1 VARLTS
7 TRGSASFAGALFI
20 AALTTSCGGGSAPA
34 ALSEPRVE
42 IAVRKPS
49 TALLISDP
57 ALNLVRAIV
66 PLPGGKDYLVVGSTR
81 ACSVSLSG
89 VKSECHDL
97 GVELWNLE
105 VLTNRDGSPAAIV
118 GSGGSGSP
126 SAAVLDM
133 NGQLKWKHD
142 GGYDGMGRAAALDS
156 PTGRLVVSPDTK
168 RGLLYFDFASGKE
181 VRTGTARRV
190 IASADFTGDDRL
202 DALLSP
208 NEGEFL
214 VLDGEDKEVA
224 SLRVS
229 KDYWFEPA
237 VTTSAPPFVVL
248 SAGSVLDVYHSRLT
262 LAKRFDAKGAAS
274 PLHVVAAA
282 FAGSGPDAPF
292 AALYNGRGGWHRSV
306 LYCFARGGE
315 LVYKEILGDDYQ
327 SITPVVGSE
336 GTAFLVGGRGEVRLY
351 RF

>member
-1 VARLTS
+1 MARPTS
-7 TRGSASFAGALFI
+7 TRGSASFAAALFI
-20 AALTTSCGGGSAPA
+20 AAFTTSCGGGSAPA

-49 TALLISDP
+49 KTLLVSDP
-57 ALNLVRAIV
+57 ALNLVQAIV
-66 PLPGGKDYLVVGSTR
+66 PLPGGADYFVVGTKR
-81 ACSVSLSG
+81 ACRVSLSG
-89 VKSECHDL
+89 TKSECRDL
-97 GVELWNLE
+97 GVELWNLD
-105 VLTNRDGSPAAIV
+105 VLPNGDGSPVAIV
-118 GSGGSGSP
+118 GSRGMGSP

-142 GGYDGMGRAAALDS
+142 GGMGRAAALDS
-156 PTGRLVVSPDTK
+156 PAGRFVVSPDAK

-181 VRTGTARRV
+181 VRTGAARRV
-190 IASADFTGDDRL
+190 IASADFTGDGRRDVL
-202 DALLSP
+202 FSP
-208 NEGEFL
+208 TEDEFL

-237 VTTSAPPFVVL
+237 VTTSDPPFVVL

-262 LAKRFDAKGAAS
+262 LAKRFDAAGAVS

-315 LVYKEILGDDYQ
+315 LVYKEILGNDYQ
-327 SITPVVGSE
+327 SVTSVAASE
-336 GTAFLVGGRGEVRLY
+336 GAAFLVGGRGEVWLY

>member
-1 VARLTS
+1 VVRPTS
-7 TRGSASFAGALFI
+7 TRGTASFASALFI

-42 IAVRKPS
+42 IAVRKPAK
-49 TALLISDP
+49 TLLIREP
-57 ALNLVRAIV
+57 AMNLVRAIL
-66 PLPGGKDYLVVGSTR
+66 PLPGGTEFLVVGSNR
-81 ACSVSLSG
+81 VCRVSLSG
-89 VKSECHDL
+89 SKSECHDL

-105 VLTNRDGSPAAIV
+105 VLTNDDGSPAAIV
-118 GSGGSGSP
+118 GSRGFGSP
-126 SAAVLDM
+126 SAAVLDV

-142 GGYDGMGRAAALDS
+142 GGYGGMGRAAVLDS
-156 PTGRLVVSPDTK
+156 PAGRFVVSPDSK

-181 VRTGTARRV
+181 VRAGTARSV
-190 IASADFTGDDRL
+190 MASADFTGDGRRDV
-202 DALLSP
+202 LLSP

-214 VLDGEDKEVA
+214 VLNGEDKEVA

-229 KDYWFEPA
+229 KDYWYEPA
-237 VTTSAPPFVVL
+237 VTMSDPPFVVL

-262 LAKRFDAKGAAS
+262 LAKRFDAAGAAS

-282 FAGSGPDAPF
+282 FVGSGPDAPF
-292 AALYNGRGGWHRSV
+292 AVVYSGRGGWHRSV
-306 LYCFARGGE
+306 LYYFARDGK

-327 SITPVVGSE
+327 SVTPLAGSE
-336 GTAFLVGGRGEVRLY
+336 GTAFLVGGRGEVWLY